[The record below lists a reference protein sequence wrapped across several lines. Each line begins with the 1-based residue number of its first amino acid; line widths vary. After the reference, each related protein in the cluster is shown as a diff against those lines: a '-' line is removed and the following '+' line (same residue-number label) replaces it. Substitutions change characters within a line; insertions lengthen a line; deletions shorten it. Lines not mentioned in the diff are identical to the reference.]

1 MATRRER
8 SILVGKMVVGAY
20 TKRYSFICR
29 LRGRRCAIDWLGF
42 GRRLL
47 TLSPSITPN
56 VAPPSPSPNP
66 PPAGTFQTAV
76 SCKATSG
83 NRARMQRKKP
93 VHAGGY
99 RW

>member
-8 SILVGKMVVGAY
+8 GILVGKMVVGTY
-20 TKRYSFICR
+20 TKRYSFICC

-47 TLSPSITPN
+47 TLSPPITPN
-56 VAPPSPSPNP
+56 AAPPSPSPNP
-66 PPAGTFQTAV
+66 PPAGTLQSAV

-83 NRARMQRKKP
+83 RRALMQRKKP
-93 VHAGGY
+93 VHAGGD
-99 RW
+99 R

>member
-8 SILVGKMVVGAY
+8 SILVGEMVVGTY

-47 TLSPSITPN
+47 TLSPPTTPN
-56 VAPPSPSPNP
+56 VAPPSPSPI
-66 PPAGTFQTAV
+66 PAPEGTLWAA
-76 SCKATSG
+76 SHKATPG
-83 NRARMQRKKP
+83 GRASMQRKP
-93 VHAGGY
+93 LRAG
-99 RW
+99 RER

>member
-56 VAPPSPSPNP
+56 VAPPSPSPIP
-66 PPAGTFQTAV
+66 VPKSTL
-76 SCKATSG
+76 
-83 NRARMQRKKP
+83 RAAASHKLTPGGWAPMQKKP
-93 VHAGGY
+93 LRAG
-99 RW
+99 RDR

>member
-1 MATRRER
+1 MTTRRGR

-29 LRGRRCAIDWLGF
+29 LRGRRGTIDWLGF

-47 TLSPSITPN
+47 TLSPPITPN

-66 PPAGTFQTAV
+66 ALEGTLRTAA
-76 SCKATSG
+76 SH
-83 NRARMQRKKP
+83 KP
-93 VHAGGY
+93 TPGGWASTQEKPL
-99 RW
+99 RTGRDR